1 MALYALG
8 DLHLSFQSD
17 KSMDKFGKVWRHH
30 DRKIEKYV
38 RQIVKPE
45 DTLVLT
51 GDHSWG
57 RKLADCREDLAFI
70 ERFPGR
76 KILLRGNHDM
86 FWDAKKTERLNEEY
100 RGKLF
105 FLQNNFAVYQDYA
118 LVGTK
123 GRAGKKTGGKRDGP
137 PAKFFFTGPRGR
149 VQEIYHVSALPAHQ
163 HTGANLAI
171 YRDCTGV
178 QCNSGCVLSL
188 SRGEPLRGQYPGRF
202 PGGPVHAGV
211 GRLPAFSSGGSTA
224 VKSAEKY
231 PVEKAGLY

>member
-70 ERFPGR
+70 ERSR
-76 KILLRGNHDM
+76 
-86 FWDAKKTERLNEEY
+86 
-100 RGKLF
+100 
-105 FLQNNFAVYQDYA
+105 AVRYSCGA
-118 LVGTK
+118 TMICSGTP
-123 GRAGKKTGGKRDGP
+123 KRQS
-137 PAKFFFTGPRGR
+137 
-149 VQEIYHVSALPAHQ
+149 V
-163 HTGANLAI
+163 
-171 YRDCTGV
+171 
-178 QCNSGCVLSL
+178 
-188 SRGEPLRGQYPGRF
+188 
-202 PGGPVHAGV
+202 
-211 GRLPAFSSGGSTA
+211 
-224 VKSAEKY
+224 
-231 PVEKAGLY
+231 